1 MIKNSIPF
9 NEEDERVFEEIS
21 AITGYAVNVVREV
34 FDFMVVNFCQKLAER
49 NAVYVSYVALGERCA
64 EVAVAFKRYKALFIA
79 VRIEYIVSSVCA
91 VAEII
96 NKLGFTLFFKRLN
109 QVEVCAVGV
118 RKNEYTHTYAPL
130 VLNRII

>member
-1 MIKNSIPF
+1 MAG
-9 NEEDERVFEEIS
+9 V
-21 AITGYAVNVVREV
+21 Y
-34 FDFMVVNFCQKLAER
+34 FC
-49 NAVYVSYVALGERCA
+49 AVYVSYVALGERRA
-64 EVAVAFKRYKALFIA
+64 EVTVAFKRYKALFIA
-79 VRIEYIVSSVCA
+79 VRIEYIVSRVCA

-96 NKLGFTLFFKRLN
+96 NKLGFTLFFKRFN